1 MGLVFQEFIEAP
13 SVYTCVK
20 CKAHVARR
28 DDIIS
33 RTFQGR
39 LGRAYLTE
47 SVVNER
53 LGKVEDRLLM
63 TGVHTVCDLHCRV
76 CGSVIGWKYVHAHD
90 AAQKYK
96 EGRYVLEQTRITV
109 TDPHPPLRSPPPPPS
124 PPIHSPP
131 PVPINSALVQY
142 IRDIG
147 SRTRSPMS
155 TR

>member
-13 SVYTCVK
+13 AVYSCQR

-53 LGKVEDRLLM
+53 LGQVEDRLLM

-76 CGSVIGWKYVHAHD
+76 CGAVIGWKYVRAHD
-90 AAQKYK
+90 AAQQYK
-96 EGRYVLEQTRITV
+96 EGRYVLEQSRITV
-109 TDPHPPLRSPPPPPS
+109 ADSCPSQSSLPLGGSPPSPPSPPPLRS
-124 PPIHSPP
+124 
-131 PVPINSALVQY
+131 ALSQY
-142 IRDIG
+142 LRDIG
-147 SRTRSPMS
+147 EHTRSPML